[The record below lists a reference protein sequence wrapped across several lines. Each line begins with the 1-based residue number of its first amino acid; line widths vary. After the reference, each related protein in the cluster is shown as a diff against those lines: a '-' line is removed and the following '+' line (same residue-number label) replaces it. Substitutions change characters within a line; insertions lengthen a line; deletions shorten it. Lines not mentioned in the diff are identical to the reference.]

1 MKPKLPNKRILCLA
15 VTEMLSSVE
24 PSPNH
29 EGCQLVD
36 AANPEVAADF
46 PEGREDPGQSA
57 ELELQQD
64 A

>member
-15 VTEMLSSVE
+15 VSKMLSPVE
-24 PSPNH
+24 PPSNH

-36 AANPEVAADF
+36 AANLEVAADF
-46 PEGREDPGQSA
+46 PEGREDPEQSA
-57 ELELQQD
+57 ELERQQD